1 MSTVL
6 AALDGAPS
14 AAVVLRT
21 AAPFARALGAR
32 LVLLRVA
39 NLPVAAEALRGTVDE
54 ERFAQRVREETLRLL
69 EAQQSILEPRAVEL
83 QVEVGPAASR
93 ILEAAQALRA
103 DLIVLGAAGDGGGS
117 PQVGSVTQA
126 VLMGAHAS
134 VLVVRPGGALDA
146 L

>member
-14 AAVVLRT
+14 ASVVLRS
-21 AAPFARALGAR
+21 AATFARSLGAR

-39 NLPVAAEALRGTVDE
+39 NLPVSAEVLRGSVDE

-69 EAQQSILEPRAVEL
+69 EAQQSAIEPLAVEL
-83 QVEVGPAASR
+83 RVEVGPAAER
-93 ILEAAQALRA
+93 ILEAAEALQA

-117 PQVGSVTQA
+117 PQVGSVAQA
-126 VLMGAHAS
+126 VLMGAHTS
-134 VLVVRPGGALDA
+134 VLVVRPGGAIRVL
-146 L
+146 